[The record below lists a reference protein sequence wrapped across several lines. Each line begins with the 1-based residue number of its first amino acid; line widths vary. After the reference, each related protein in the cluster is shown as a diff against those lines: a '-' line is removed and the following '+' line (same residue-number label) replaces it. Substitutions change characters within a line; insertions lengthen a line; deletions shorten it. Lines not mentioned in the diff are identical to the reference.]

1 MIKTENTQWGLNT
14 EMNNLN
20 VNERKD
26 ALLLLYFLNTY
37 NDDVTAFKAFKDL
50 WIERIYKLPSTSD
63 KSYQSV
69 KKGRYSTLS
78 RMKKIYQ
85 MYLVE
90 APIADQIK

>member
-14 EMNNLN
+14 EMNNLTL
-20 VNERKD
+20 NERKD

-37 NDDVTAFKAFKDL
+37 NDDITAFKAFKAL
-50 WIERIYKLPSTSD
+50 WIERIYKLPLPAD
-63 KSYQSV
+63 KNYQSV

-85 MYLVE
+85 KYLVQVH
-90 APIADQIK
+90 PNQ